1 MGSSMIE
8 AKGLAKTYITKK
20 KRKTVEVEAVTGVD
34 FHIGEGEIFG
44 LLGPNGAGKTTTLKM
59 LTTLL
64 PPTRGEATVAGVDLL
79 ADPKAV
85 RRNIGYVAQGGGTWN
100 DVTAREEL
108 IMQARMYGIEKA
120 DAIARADAAVE
131 AFDLTDFADRN
142 CKTYSGG

>member
-1 MGSSMIE
+1 MGTPMIE
-8 AKGLAKTYITKK
+8 AKGLAKTYVTKM

-34 FHIGEGEIFG
+34 FNIGEGEIFG
-44 LLGPNGAGKTTTLKM
+44 LLGPNGAGKTTTLRM

-64 PPTRGEATVAGVDLL
+64 PPTRGEAAVAGIDLL

-85 RRNIGYVAQGGGTWN
+85 RKKIGYVAQGGGTWN

-108 IMQARMYGIEKA
+108 VMQARMQGIDRA
-120 DAIARADAAVE
+120 DAITRADAAVE

-142 CKTYSGG
+142 CK